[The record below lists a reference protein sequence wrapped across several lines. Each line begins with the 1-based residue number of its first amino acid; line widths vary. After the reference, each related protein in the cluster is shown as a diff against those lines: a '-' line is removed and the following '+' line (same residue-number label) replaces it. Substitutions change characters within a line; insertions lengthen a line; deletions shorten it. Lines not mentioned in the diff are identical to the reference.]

1 MKYPKN
7 GETNWIALNYNGSSL
22 RDVIGNGAFQAT
34 NVNATEWK
42 KLLNNS
48 DIQVK
53 SKRSNILSWLCIN
66 FPSCSKTPV
75 RTGWKGNFRIDL
87 HIIVSQFS
95 CSCCA
100 DTLKIN
106 LSWTFNVRL
115 GNNNSNSSK
124 KRQTHAHAHTHT
136 YKKKAI
142 KNRSGRS
149 VNIQNTCF
157 FRFIPRPFRENT
169 YFFFLDEG

>member
-7 GETNWIALNYNGSSL
+7 GQTNWIALNYNGFSL
-22 RDVIGNGAFQAT
+22 RDVIGNGTSQTT

-53 SKRSNILSWLCIN
+53 SKRSNILLWLCIN
-66 FPSCSKTPV
+66 FPRCSKTPV
-75 RTGWKGNFRIDL
+75 KNSKLTSVELLTYVLETTTATVAKKDRHMRT
-87 HIIVSQFS
+87 
-95 CSCCA
+95 
-100 DTLKIN
+100 
-106 LSWTFNVRL
+106 
-115 GNNNSNSSK
+115 
-124 KRQTHAHAHTHT
+124 HTHT
-136 YKKKAI
+136 HTKKKAI

-157 FRFIPRPFRENT
+157 FRFIPRPFREDL
-169 YFFFLDEG
+169 FFLSRWRIN